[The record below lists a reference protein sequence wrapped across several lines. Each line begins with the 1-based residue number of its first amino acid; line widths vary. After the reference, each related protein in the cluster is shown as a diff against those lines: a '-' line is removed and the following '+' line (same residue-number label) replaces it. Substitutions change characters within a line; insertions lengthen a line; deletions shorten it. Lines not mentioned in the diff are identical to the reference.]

1 MILESMTRDDYDDA
15 YFEALL
21 CLREQVEV
29 GQPTVVGG
37 RRVCLVDAQLLDD
50 QQVLERW
57 WGKDVAAEIRL
68 HQRCRA
74 AKAGAGLP

>member
-1 MILESMTRDDYDDA
+1 MGGTTSGRQLDA
-15 YFEALL
+15 WPAD
-21 CLREQVEV
+21 RR
-29 GQPTVVGG
+29 GG